1 MPTISI
7 RSSSPVTL
15 TPEGDQ
21 AWRTQ
26 NLAPQLR
33 DVLSHLRQAERREL
47 LVRELMLLVNDS
59 SSITEDLSELAR
71 NGWVVIALARQLAE
85 SSEEGAG
92 PESIE
97 APEEA
102 LNSLLE
108 RRAPTPLD
116 VPGPPPT
123 SSTEVASTAEVAAPA
138 RGTVVPKSAIEVR
151 SDPERDRRL
160 LEAMGILKGP
170 EEASVPAPSAP
181 PPETRPKTKDI
192 HGVPLSSRD
201 LLKRLGKLPED

>member
-33 DVLSHLRQAERREL
+33 DVLNHLRQAGRREL

-71 NGWVVIALARQLAE
+71 NGWVVIALPRQLADP
-85 SSEEGAG
+85 SEEGSA
-92 PESIE
+92 PLNAE

-102 LNSLLE
+102 LNNLLE
-108 RRAPTPLD
+108 RRSPTPLEV
-116 VPGPPPT
+116 VPAAQV
-123 SSTEVASTAEVAAPA
+123 SSTEVPSGTDMAAPTQE
-138 RGTVVPKSAIEVR
+138 RVVPKSAIEVR

-170 EEASVPAPSAP
+170 EEASAPVVSAP
-181 PPETRPKTKDI
+181 PPEARPKTKDI